1 MSWKKALKVISE
13 TLGHFANTLNVGHKY
28 SRLNR
33 DNLTVPIQMQLSL
46 TEKLFPNFFFFH
58 FRHQDKI
65 LDIFKKKDYP
75 HVFVK
80 LRTPKNVVR
89 YMSKKYSFRGPFHK
103 QHGKRDQTLS
113 VR

>member
-46 TEKLFPNFFFFH
+46 TEKLFPNFFFFT
-58 FRHQDKI
+58 FDIKI
-65 LDIFKKKDYP
+65 KFWTFSKKKITHMYLSNYGLRKTWLDICLKSTVLEDP
-75 HVFVK
+75 STSNMVNG
-80 LRTPKNVVR
+80 T
-89 YMSKKYSFRGPFHK
+89 KY
-103 QHGKRDQTLS
+103 
-113 VR
+113 